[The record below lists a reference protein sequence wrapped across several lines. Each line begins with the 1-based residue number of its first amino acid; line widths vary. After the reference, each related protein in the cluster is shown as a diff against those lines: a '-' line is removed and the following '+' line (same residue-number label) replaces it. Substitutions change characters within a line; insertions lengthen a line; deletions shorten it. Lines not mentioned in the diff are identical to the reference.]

1 MKPYQ
6 AVPLALDF
14 VRRNKMRASLTALG
28 IVIGI
33 ASVVALVSSGQAAQR
48 SVVSQINSLGPDL
61 VFVLP
66 FPPVRVRRLQ
76 GPPAIARAGAVG
88 SLTLQD
94 AYAIRDSVPGID
106 GVAPELQANVPVS
119 SGETRLE
126 ARVLGTSADYET
138 IRNARVREGRFFS
151 RREESLGQ
159 NLAVIGPDIAAQLG
173 AAGRPGG
180 EITIGR
186 RPFRIVGVLE
196 PRGQMGGVNLDE
208 MVVVPAPAAKS
219 LLLGDDRVIVISV
232 SVRGGADSPQGK
244 ATVERIAAVIRQ
256 RHNIQPGQTDD
267 FNITTQSDILDT
279 ARSITT
285 ILTVLLAAIASIS
298 LLVGGIGVMNI
309 MLVSVTERTREV
321 GLRKA
326 VGAKRRDILLQFLAE
341 SVGLTV
347 AGGAVGVALGSA
359 AAVAIIRAMELTGGA
374 SLTAVAMAFLVSA
387 AVGIFFGVYPAA
399 KAARLEPIEA
409 LRYE

>member
-1 MKPYQ
+1 VKPYQ
-6 AVPLALDF
+6 AVPLAIDF
-14 VRRNKMRASLTALG
+14 VRRNKMRAALTALG

-33 ASVVALVSSGQAAQR
+33 ASVVALVSSGQAAQQ

-76 GPPAIARAGAVG
+76 GPPAFARAGVVG

-94 AYAIRDSVPGID
+94 AYAIRDSIPGIQ
-106 GVAPELQANVPVS
+106 GVAPEMQANVPVS

-126 ARVLGTSADYET
+126 ARVLGTSADYAT
-138 IRNARVREGRFFS
+138 IRNAKVREGRFFS
-151 RREESLGQ
+151 RREEQLGQ
-159 NLAVIGPDIAAQLG
+159 NLAVIGPDIASQLG

-186 RPFRIVGVLE
+186 RPFRIIGVLA

-208 MVVVPAPAAKS
+208 MVVVPAPAAKA
-219 LLLGDDRVIVISV
+219 LLLGDDRVMMISV
-232 SVRGGADSPQGK
+232 SVQGGADSPQGK
-244 ATVERIAAVIRQ
+244 VTVGRIAALIRQ

-267 FNITTQSDILDT
+267 FNIATQGDILET

-285 ILTVLLAAIASIS
+285 ILTVLLGAIASIS

-309 MLVSVTERTREV
+309 MLVSVTERTREI

-326 VGAKRRDILLQFLAE
+326 VGARRRDILLQFLSE

-347 AGGAVGVALGSA
+347 VGGLIGIALGSIA
-359 AAVAIIRAMELTGGA
+359 ALAIIRAMELSGSA
-374 SLTAVAMAFLVSA
+374 SLSAIAMAFLVSA
-387 AVGIFFGVYPAA
+387 AVGIFFGVYPAT
-399 KAARLEPIEA
+399 KAAKLEPIEA

>member
-6 AVPLALDF
+6 AVPLAIDF
-14 VRRNKMRASLTALG
+14 VRRNKMRAALTALG

-33 ASVVALVSSGQAAQR
+33 ASVVALVSSGQAAQQ

-66 FPPVRVRRLQ
+66 FPPVKVRRLQ
-76 GPPAIARAGAVG
+76 GPPAIARAGVVG

-94 AYAIRDSVPGID
+94 AYAIRDSIPGIQ
-106 GVAPELQANVPVS
+106 GVAPEMQANVPVS

-126 ARVLGTSADYET
+126 ARVLGTSADYAT
-138 IRNARVREGRFFS
+138 IRNAKVREGRFFS
-151 RREESLGQ
+151 RREEQLGQ
-159 NLAVIGPDIAAQLG
+159 NLAVIGPDIASQLG

-186 RPFRIVGVLE
+186 RPFRIIGVLA

-208 MVVVPAPAAKS
+208 MVVVPAPAAKA

-232 SVRGGADSPQGK
+232 SVQGGADSPQGK
-244 ATVERIAAVIRQ
+244 LTVGRIAALIRQ

-267 FNITTQSDILDT
+267 FNIATQGDILET

-285 ILTVLLAAIASIS
+285 ILTVLLGAIASIS

-309 MLVSVTERTREV
+309 MLVSVTERTREI

-326 VGAKRRDILLQFLAE
+326 VGARRRDILLQFLSE

-347 AGGAVGVALGSA
+347 VGGLIGIALGSVA
-359 AAVAIIRAMELTGGA
+359 ALAIIRAMELSGSA
-374 SLTAVAMAFLVSA
+374 SLSAIAMAFLVSA
-387 AVGIFFGVYPAA
+387 AVGIFFGVYPAT
-399 KAARLEPIEA
+399 KAAKLEPIEA

>member
-1 MKPYQ
+1 VKPYQ
-6 AVPLALDF
+6 AVPLAIDF
-14 VRRNKMRASLTALG
+14 VRRNKMRAALTALG

-33 ASVVALVSSGQAAQR
+33 ASVVALVSSGQAAQQ

-66 FPPVRVRRLQ
+66 FPPVKVRRLQ
-76 GPPAIARAGAVG
+76 GPPAIARAGVVG

-94 AYAIRDSVPGID
+94 AYAIRDSIPGIK
-106 GVAPELQANVPVS
+106 GVAPEMQANVPVS

-126 ARVLGTSADYET
+126 ARVLGTSADYAT
-138 IRNARVREGRFFS
+138 IRNAKVREGRFFS
-151 RREESLGQ
+151 RREEQLGQ
-159 NLAVIGPDIAAQLG
+159 NLAVIGPDIASQLG

-186 RPFRIVGVLE
+186 RPFRIIGVLA

-208 MVVVPAPAAKS
+208 MVVVPAPAAKA
-219 LLLGDDRVIVISV
+219 LLLGDDRVTVISV
-232 SVRGGADSPQGK
+232 SVQGGADSPQGK
-244 ATVERIAAVIRQ
+244 VTVGRIAALIRQ

-267 FNITTQSDILDT
+267 FNIATQGDILET

-285 ILTVLLAAIASIS
+285 ILTVLLGAIASIS

-309 MLVSVTERTREV
+309 MLVSVTERTREI

-326 VGAKRRDILLQFLAE
+326 VGARRRDILLQFLSE

-347 AGGAVGVALGSA
+347 VGGLIGIALGSVA
-359 AAVAIIRAMELTGGA
+359 ALAIIRAMELSGSA
-374 SLTAVAMAFLVSA
+374 SLSAIAMAFLVSA
-387 AVGIFFGVYPAA
+387 AVGIFFGVYPAT
-399 KAARLEPIEA
+399 KAAKLEPIEA